1 VRDFLEH
8 EAPLVRLEAL
18 RTLLSFQDPEAD
30 ACLVKFLRS
39 NVSQLQ
45 KGAVRLSGAY
55 RIKYAVPY
63 LQRMLQEQELP
74 GKRSTLKKGIVRA
87 LGRIGDSR
95 SVGHLL
101 RLCRST
107 SGLHKNEFDKLKVEI
122 FKTLHN
128 YPATT
133 IGPLIDFGMQS
144 GNKEIVAISKKLAK
158 PSVPQ
163 AGKQGGRH
171 D

>member
-1 VRDFLEH
+1 VPH
-8 EAPLVRLEAL
+8 
-18 RTLLSFQDPEAD
+18 LL
-30 ACLVKFLRS
+30 
-39 NVSQLQ
+39 
-45 KGAVRLSGAY
+45 
-55 RIKYAVPY
+55 
-63 LQRMLQEQELP
+63 RMLQDQEVP
-74 GKRSTLKKGIVRA
+74 RKRSTLKKDIVRA

-107 SGLHKNEFDKLKVEI
+107 TGLHKDEVNKLKVEI

-133 IGPLIDFGMQS
+133 IGPLIDYGMHS
-144 GNKEIVAISKKLAK
+144 GNKELVAISKKLTK
-158 PSVPQ
+158 TSVPQ